1 MFKKLNQSAA
11 LTALIIVGLY
21 SPLVSAQSII
31 REANSTG
38 TIVNQQ
44 GDIYQIEGGTQAGSN
59 LFHSF
64 TQLGLQ
70 QNEIVNFLS
79 QPHINN
85 ILGRVTGG
93 NISVIEGLIQVSGS
107 NANLFLMNPA
117 GIIFG
122 SNARLDVPGSF
133 TATTANAIGFEGG
146 WFQSLG
152 ENEYQSLI
160 GSPTSFAF
168 GNGQT
173 GGIVNQGDL
182 TAANLSLI
190 GGTVIN
196 TGNLNAPGGNITITA
211 VPGGKMVRLSQQG
224 MILGLEVPEDAIAN
238 GITPLDLPKLL
249 TTPVEGITEIAKGD
263 TVVSG
268 SVVADTVNLGAV
280 NPIKLESNSQIIT
293 GNSKFS
299 APTVTIFPAS
309 ETDPLAYIFLDA
321 TVPDYQSFLYNGKP
335 GSTTVVVTPEER
347 GISVVSDKLATSQQ
361 VDEIHIVSEGNQ
373 GNFWLGRDFVS
384 SENVG
389 QYETQLQGWQD
400 ALSVGADILIYACLA
415 ALGEAGD
422 SLLNQVAD
430 YTGADVAGSTNITGA
445 TSLEGDWQLEKSLGP
460 IEADL
465 AWQQEIVES
474 YNHKLQLFTVTNA
487 NDAGGGS
494 LREAINSTA
503 ALAGA
508 DEIRFSNS
516 FTINLASGELAIAA
530 QELTID
536 GGVNSIVVDGGK
548 QLRIFNIS
556 NGAEVTLNNLTIQ
569 NGNAAD
575 SGGGI
580 RNQDSSL
587 RITNSNITNNFS
599 ADDGGG
605 IFSVGQN
612 GNIAT
617 LEVVNSTISSN
628 RADGSGG
635 GISSLALNGGTA
647 IATVS
652 NAGIFRN
659 TSLEI
664 GLGGGGV
671 AAEAIGGGS
680 TSTFNLTN
688 TTISGNSSVDN
699 GGGVSNR
706 GTESGQSTMAIS
718 NSTISN
724 NQGTGSSFDGG
735 GGVANESFLNGN
747 AVLTITNSEISNNT
761 SDSQGGGGV
770 INWGNLTGSTT
781 VDITNTTISGN
792 STNNR
797 GGGIFSLVQGDATS
811 SLNISDTNINNNI
824 STSNGGGGISSLVLD
839 GGTTV
844 VTVSNAGIF
853 NNTSFGPGAGGGG
866 ITAQGN
872 GINTTSTFTLISS
885 TISGNSTA
893 DNGGGVSNVAGQYGN
908 STMEIT
914 SSTIS
919 NNQATG
925 SNFNGGG
932 GVANESNLN
941 GNAVLNITDSDIS
954 NNASNSQGGGG
965 VINWGNLTGS
975 VTTTI
980 VNSNISGNST
990 AGLQGGGIF
999 NDVQG
1004 DAAGSIDIFNTTV
1017 TNNTAANG
1025 ASGGGITN
1033 SSNGNM
1039 TINNST
1045 ITGNRAT
1052 AGDGGGVNS
1061 GGNLTINNSTIS
1073 NNT

>member
-280 NPIKLESNSQIIT
+280 NPIKLGSNGQIIT

-299 APTVTIFPAS
+299 TPTVTIFPAS

-400 ALSVGADILIYACLA
+400 ALSVGADNLIYACLA

-445 TSLEGDWQLEKSLGP
+445 TSLEG
-460 IEADL
+460 
-465 AWQQEIVES
+465 
-474 YNHKLQLFTVTNA
+474 
-487 NDAGGGS
+487 
-494 LREAINSTA
+494 
-503 ALAGA
+503 
-508 DEIRFSNS
+508 
-516 FTINLASGELAIAA
+516 
-530 QELTID
+530 
-536 GGVNSIVVDGGK
+536 
-548 QLRIFNIS
+548 
-556 NGAEVTLNNLTIQ
+556 
-569 NGNAAD
+569 
-575 SGGGI
+575 
-580 RNQDSSL
+580 
-587 RITNSNITNNFS
+587 
-599 ADDGGG
+599 
-605 IFSVGQN
+605 
-612 GNIAT
+612 
-617 LEVVNSTISSN
+617 
-628 RADGSGG
+628 
-635 GISSLALNGGTA
+635 
-647 IATVS
+647 
-652 NAGIFRN
+652 
-659 TSLEI
+659 
-664 GLGGGGV
+664 
-671 AAEAIGGGS
+671 
-680 TSTFNLTN
+680 
-688 TTISGNSSVDN
+688 
-699 GGGVSNR
+699 
-706 GTESGQSTMAIS
+706 
-718 NSTISN
+718 
-724 NQGTGSSFDGG
+724 
-735 GGVANESFLNGN
+735 
-747 AVLTITNSEISNNT
+747 
-761 SDSQGGGGV
+761 
-770 INWGNLTGSTT
+770 
-781 VDITNTTISGN
+781 
-792 STNNR
+792 
-797 GGGIFSLVQGDATS
+797 
-811 SLNISDTNINNNI
+811 
-824 STSNGGGGISSLVLD
+824 
-839 GGTTV
+839 
-844 VTVSNAGIF
+844 
-853 NNTSFGPGAGGGG
+853 
-866 ITAQGN
+866 
-872 GINTTSTFTLISS
+872 
-885 TISGNSTA
+885 
-893 DNGGGVSNVAGQYGN
+893 
-908 STMEIT
+908 
-914 SSTIS
+914 
-919 NNQATG
+919 
-925 SNFNGGG
+925 
-932 GVANESNLN
+932 
-941 GNAVLNITDSDIS
+941 
-954 NNASNSQGGGG
+954 
-965 VINWGNLTGS
+965 
-975 VTTTI
+975 
-980 VNSNISGNST
+980 
-990 AGLQGGGIF
+990 
-999 NDVQG
+999 
-1004 DAAGSIDIFNTTV
+1004 
-1017 TNNTAANG
+1017 
-1025 ASGGGITN
+1025 
-1033 SSNGNM
+1033 
-1039 TINNST
+1039 
-1045 ITGNRAT
+1045 
-1052 AGDGGGVNS
+1052 
-1061 GGNLTINNSTIS
+1061 
-1073 NNT
+1073 

>member
-1 MFKKLNQSAA
+1 MIPA
-11 LTALIIVGLY
+11 IITSTSFY

-280 NPIKLESNSQIIT
+280 NPIKLGSNGQIIT

-299 APTVTIFPAS
+299 TPTVTIFPAS

-508 DEIRFSNS
+508 DEIRFSNN
-516 FTINLASGELAIAA
+516 FTINLASGELAIAG

-797 GGGIFSLVQGDATS
+797 GGGIFNLVQGDATS
-811 SLNISDTNINNNI
+811 SLNVSDVTINNNTAA
-824 STSNGGGGISSLVLD
+824 SDGGGILSLVLD

-844 VTVSNAGIF
+844 VTVSNAG
-853 NNTSFGPGAGGGG
+853 
-866 ITAQGN
+866 
-872 GINTTSTFTLISS
+872 
-885 TISGNSTA
+885 
-893 DNGGGVSNVAGQYGN
+893 
-908 STMEIT
+908 M
-914 SSTIS
+914 
-919 NNQATG
+919 
-925 SNFNGGG
+925 
-932 GVANESNLN
+932 
-941 GNAVLNITDSDIS
+941 SD
-954 NNASNSQGGGG
+954 
-965 VINWGNLTGS
+965 
-975 VTTTI
+975 
-980 VNSNISGNST
+980 
-990 AGLQGGGIF
+990 
-999 NDVQG
+999 
-1004 DAAGSIDIFNTTV
+1004 
-1017 TNNTAANG
+1017 
-1025 ASGGGITN
+1025 
-1033 SSNGNM
+1033 
-1039 TINNST
+1039 
-1045 ITGNRAT
+1045 
-1052 AGDGGGVNS
+1052 
-1061 GGNLTINNSTIS
+1061 
-1073 NNT
+1073 